1 VERNGNGCSATCRHA
16 CRESTEWQ
24 SSSQGSRCRGSET
37 IRPSRDAYNLFG
49 GFSPDASLK
58 SDDQSEKPEVEAE
71 QSHSNL
77 AEPVKVRILV
87 EAVVPAREVSAIKAE
102 GRWLHEKLGDVAA
115 KDTVHVDVMTEE
127 ALTPEQARRERYL
140 SKDLTTLFNDLGISN
155 ENNQALRTRTIN
167 ALRDQHYVTT
177 LRDVLLHGADAIR
190 DTRALSGKSVDLLKE
205 VVVAAKIDLTLKKT
219 PDMSDFVDICP
230 SLDYLPAK
238 RYNYIYKETLR
249 NHSVSDILGMTVT
262 EISQLLT
269 YSDDR
274 GLETA
279 EALRAD
285 LRQVAVEFTQAQKA
299 KTSKRQ

>member
-1 VERNGNGCSATCRHA
+1 
-16 CRESTEWQ
+16 
-24 SSSQGSRCRGSET
+24 
-37 IRPSRDAYNLFG
+37 
-49 GFSPDASLK
+49 
-58 SDDQSEKPEVEAE
+58 
-71 QSHSNL
+71 
-77 AEPVKVRILV
+77 
-87 EAVVPAREVSAIKAE
+87 
-102 GRWLHEKLGDVAA
+102 
-115 KDTVHVDVMTEE
+115 MTEE